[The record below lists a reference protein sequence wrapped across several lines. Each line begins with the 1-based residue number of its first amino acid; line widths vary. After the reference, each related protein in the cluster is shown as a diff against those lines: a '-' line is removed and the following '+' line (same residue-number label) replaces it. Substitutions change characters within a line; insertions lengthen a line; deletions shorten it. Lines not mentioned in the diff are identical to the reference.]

1 MNFVDYTLSL
11 IKEFGMN
18 KKTLVVGAG
27 FGLKK
32 ATSDMIY
39 KEHIPGTAH
48 ILQNEPDEDLAEWI
62 EHYRNSSNFELFDN
76 VILSRVFEH
85 FPARHVDWYL
95 YSLYTIMKKGG
106 KLICIVPDMEACAKE
121 LIREFSSTTPVNL
134 FRVNRLNY
142 ELLSEGDHV
151 WDRHATWTSLKSMMY
166 YLEMEGL
173 FKVETIDKIKIDSD
187 IVPKEIKVI
196 AIRR

>member
-11 IKEFGMN
+11 IKKYGMD

-27 FGLKK
+27 FDLKNS
-32 ATSDMIY
+32 AIDMIY
-39 KEHIPGTAH
+39 KEHIPGTAY
-48 ILQNEPDEDLAEWI
+48 IRQNDHDKDLAEWI
-62 EHYRNSSNFELFDN
+62 TEYRNSKNFNQFDN

-95 YSLYTIMKKGG
+95 YSIYTIMKKGG
-106 KLICIVPDMEACAKE
+106 KLICVVPNMEACAKE
-121 LIREFSSTTPVNL
+121 LENAFSGTSVDI
-134 FRVNRLNY
+134 FKVNRLNY

-151 WDRHATWTSLKSMMY
+151 WDRHATWTSFGSMIY
-166 YLEMEGL
+166 YLGMEGL
-173 FKVETIDKIKIDSD
+173 FKVGTMDRIRIDSD
-187 IVPKEIKVI
+187 IVPKELEVI